1 MKRDCVVNEVIAR
14 HGSQGSLVS
23 KSSPRPMS
31 RNLNDAKHDHT
42 VRSAQMKKMLNTNW
56 QSRLASIR
64 KKRTGRSGKA
74 EAESQMMKILQRLS
88 S

>member
-14 HGSQGSLVS
+14 LGSPGSLVS
-23 KSSPRPMS
+23 KSSLRPTS
-31 RNLNDAKHDHT
+31 NLNDARHGRI
-42 VRSAQMKKMLNTNW
+42 VRSAQMKKMLSTNW

-74 EAESQMMKILQRLS
+74 EAESQTMKILQRLLS
-88 S
+88 

>member
-14 HGSQGSLVS
+14 HGSPGSLVS

-31 RNLNDAKHDHT
+31 NLNDARHGRT

-74 EAESQMMKILQRLS
+74 EAESQTMKILQRLS